1 MNPVLA
7 MVHRSP
13 FRPAAQ
19 KVKSTVAH
27 GLDFDTVSELPNR
40 ISLDWFLEY
49 LFAMRSERP
58 LTGALFVIDLNQARA
73 MRCAFGEHIYNR
85 FIFMISERFRRA
97 VKSGQLVSV
106 IGEGEYVFV
115 APFCEDNNAI
125 SEMANELMAMA
136 CKPVLID
143 GREYSSLA
151 NIGVSLL
158 ADGHETPVEVL
169 RFAQAVLIAAR
180 AEGHS
185 TTRFAHNESL
195 AHASAALEMLNEVRQ
210 ARRRG
215 EFYLEY
221 QPTVNLLTGE
231 ILSVEALLRWKSAKF
246 GTVMPDQFI
255 GLLEH
260 CGAIHEAGAW
270 VLRRAC
276 EQAARWNTQS
286 LTSRLVAV
294 NVSAIQLQSASF
306 VDDLKSI
313 LADTG
318 CQACWLELEITE
330 TTAASAIAGINER
343 LHAIAELGVKLAIDD
358 FGAGYSSFGTL
369 SKLPVHHLKLDRAL
383 IADLP
388 VDRKS
393 AIILRSMLGLA
404 TELGMTLTVEGIER
418 QDQQEFC
425 KQAGFQQAQGFLFAR
440 PSSAEGIDGW
450 VNRSAA

>member
-1 MNPVLA
+1 MNQALA
-7 MVHRSP
+7 MVHLNP
-13 FRPAAQ
+13 FRPFAKEEKPSATHAAN
-19 KVKSTVAH
+19 
-27 GLDFDTVSELPNR
+27 FDAVSELPNR

-85 FIFMISERFRRA
+85 FIFMLSERFRRA
-97 VKSGQLVSV
+97 VRSGQLVSV

-115 APFCEDNNAI
+115 VPFCENNNAI
-125 SEMANELMAMA
+125 SEMAGELMAMA

-158 ADGHETPVEVL
+158 ADEHESPAEVL

-180 AEGHS
+180 AEGTS
-185 TTRFAHNESL
+185 TTWFAHTESL
-195 AHASAALEMLNEVRQ
+195 AHASAELDMLNEVRQ

-221 QPTVNLLTGE
+221 QPTVDLLTGE

-276 EQAARWNTQS
+276 EQAARWNSQS
-286 LTSRLVAV
+286 LTPRLVAV

-313 LADTG
+313 LAETG
-318 CQACWLELEITE
+318 CHANWLELEITE
-330 TTAASAIAGINER
+330 TTAASTIAGIHER

-383 IADLP
+383 ISNLP
-388 VDRKS
+388 DDRKGA
-393 AIILRSMLGLA
+393 AIMRSMLGLA
-404 TELGMTLTVEGIER
+404 TELGIKLTVEGIER

-440 PSSAEGIDGW
+440 PTSADGIDCWAHHSSA
-450 VNRSAA
+450 